1 MGDYGKL
8 LDNIYEKLN
17 VNKAGSGE
25 RFEVPAF
32 DVLNEGKNK
41 TIVKNFKRICDAIRR
56 DPVMLARYLSREV
69 GAPVDIDGERMIIHR
84 RVMGPVLQKRIDFF
98 VKEYVICQQC
108 GKPDTNLVT
117 IERTKMLVCES
128 CGARRPVK

>member
-1 MGDYGKL
+1 MDDYKKL

-25 RFEVPAF
+25 RFEVPIVDA
-32 DVLNEGKNK
+32 LTEGKNK

-56 DPVMLARYLSREV
+56 DPAMLSRYISREV

-84 RVMGPVLQKRIDFF
+84 RVMGPLLQKRIDFF

-108 GKPDTNLVT
+108 CKPYTNLVT
-117 IERTKMLVCES
+117 IERTNMLVCES

>member
-1 MGDYGKL
+1 MENYEKLLDSVYGKL
-8 LDNIYEKLN
+8 N
-17 VNKAGSGE
+17 VQKAGSSE
-25 RFEVPAF
+25 RFEVPPL

-56 DPVMLARYLSREV
+56 DPAMLSRYLSREV
-69 GAPVDIDGERMIIHR
+69 GAPVDMDGERLIIHR
-84 RVMGPVLQKRIDFF
+84 RVLGPVLQKRLDFF

-108 GKPDTNLVT
+108 GKPDTNLAT